1 MDLKAQE
8 VAELI
13 NGVVEGDNNSTIN
26 KLSKIE
32 NGDNN
37 SLSFLGNP
45 KYNEYLYKST
55 ASIVIVNKSLEL
67 REPVKPTLIRVEDA
81 NLAFSTLLEHFNNQ
95 QVSKQ
100 GIDNE
105 SSISSNVKV
114 GKNIYFG
121 KYSIAENNVLI
132 GNNVKIHSHV
142 HISENV
148 EIGDNCVVYPGVK
161 LYRNTVIG
169 KNCII
174 HSGTVIGSDGFGF
187 NKDDKG
193 NNLKVI
199 HNGNVVIED
208 NVEIGSNC
216 SIDRATLGSTILK
229 SGVKIDN
236 LVQIAHNVVVGN
248 NTCIAAQVGI
258 AGSTIIGDDCLIGG
272 QVGIS
277 GHLKIGD
284 RVQMQAKSGVLKNIE
299 DDSVIMGY
307 PAFNYR
313 DYNKSYVHFKNFP
326 KIMNFIN
333 KLMKKYNDQ

>member
-193 NNLKVI
+193 NNLKVT

-236 LVQIAHNVVVGN
+236 LVQIAHNVIVGN

-333 KLMKKYNDQ
+333 RLMKKENE

>member
-236 LVQIAHNVVVGN
+236 LVQIAHNVIVGN

-333 KLMKKYNDQ
+333 RLMKKENE

>member
-13 NGVVEGDNNSTIN
+13 NGVVEGNNNSTIN

-236 LVQIAHNVVVGN
+236 LVQIAHNVIIGN
-248 NTCIAAQVGI
+248 NTCLAAQVGV
-258 AGSTIIGDDCLIGG
+258 AGSTTIGKDCLIGG

-284 RVQMQAKSGVLKNIE
+284 RVQMQAKSGVLKNIK

-333 KLMKKYNDQ
+333 RLMKKEND

>member
-45 KYNEYLYKST
+45 KYNDYLYKST

-333 KLMKKYNDQ
+333 RLMKKENE

>member
-1 MDLKAQE
+1 MDLKAHE

-148 EIGDNCVVYPGVK
+148 EIGDNCIVYPGVK

-333 KLMKKYNDQ
+333 RLMKKENE

>member
-1 MDLKAQE
+1 MDLKAHE

-67 REPVKPTLIRVEDA
+67 KEPVKPTLIRVEDA

-105 SSISSNVKV
+105 SSISSNVKI

-193 NNLKVI
+193 NNLKVM

-236 LVQIAHNVVVGN
+236 LVQIAHNVVIGN

-277 GHLKIGD
+277 GHLKIGN

-333 KLMKKYNDQ
+333 RLMKKENE

>member
-1 MDLKAQE
+1 MDLKAHE

-81 NLAFSTLLEHFNNQ
+81 NLAFSTLLKHFNNQ

-333 KLMKKYNDQ
+333 RLMKKENE

>member
-32 NGDNN
+32 NGDNK

-95 QVSKQ
+95 QVSIQ

-148 EIGDNCVVYPGVK
+148 EIGDNCIVYPGVK

-174 HSGTVIGSDGFGF
+174 HSGTIIGSDGFGF

-236 LVQIAHNVVVGN
+236 LVQIAHNVVIGN

-333 KLMKKYNDQ
+333 RLMKKENE

>member
-32 NGDNN
+32 NGDNK

-333 KLMKKYNDQ
+333 RLMKKENE

>member
-229 SGVKIDN
+229 SGVKVDN

-333 KLMKKYNDQ
+333 RLMKKENE

>member
-32 NGDNN
+32 NGDNK

-148 EIGDNCVVYPGVK
+148 EIGDNCIVYPGVK

-174 HSGTVIGSDGFGF
+174 HSGTIIGSDGFGF

-333 KLMKKYNDQ
+333 RLMKKENE

>member
-45 KYNEYLYKST
+45 KYNDYLYKST
-55 ASIVIVNKSLEL
+55 ASIIIVNKSLEL
-67 REPVKPTLIRVEDA
+67 KEPVKPTLIRVKDP
-81 NLAFSTLLEHFNNQ
+81 NLAFSILLEHFNNQ
-95 QVSKQ
+95 QASKL
-100 GIDNE
+100 GIENK
-105 SSISSNVKV
+105 SSISSNVKI

-148 EIGDNCVVYPGVK
+148 EIGDNCVIYPGVK

-187 NKDDKG
+187 NKDVKG

-208 NVEIGSNC
+208 DVEIGSNC
-216 SIDRATLGSTILK
+216 SVDRATLGSTILK

-236 LVQIAHNVVVGN
+236 LVQIAHNVIIGN
-248 NTCIAAQVGI
+248 NTCLAAQVGV
-258 AGSTIIGDDCLIGG
+258 AGSTIIGKDCLIGG

-284 RVQMQAKSGVLKNIE
+284 RVQMQAKSGVLKNIK
-299 DDSVIMGY
+299 DDSIIMGY

-333 KLMKKYNDQ
+333 RLMKKENE

>member
-1 MDLKAQE
+1 MDLKAHE
-8 VAELI
+8 VAQLI

-67 REPVKPTLIRVEDA
+67 KEPVTPTLIRVEDA

-95 QVSKQ
+95 QISNQ

-105 SSISSNVKV
+105 SSISSNVKI

-132 GNNVKIHSHV
+132 GNNVKIHSNV

-148 EIGDNCVVYPGVK
+148 EIADNCVVYPGVK

-236 LVQIAHNVVVGN
+236 LVQIAHNVVIGN

-333 KLMKKYNDQ
+333 RLMKKENE

>member
-105 SSISSNVKV
+105 SSISSNVKI

-333 KLMKKYNDQ
+333 RLMKKENE

>member
-95 QVSKQ
+95 QLSKQ

-193 NNLKVI
+193 NNLKVT

-236 LVQIAHNVVVGN
+236 LVQIAHNVVIGN

-333 KLMKKYNDQ
+333 RLMKKENE

>member
-45 KYNEYLYKST
+45 KYNDYLYKST

-67 REPVKPTLIRVEDA
+67 KEPVTPTLIRVEDA
-81 NLAFSTLLEHFNNQ
+81 NLAFSTLLKHFNNQ
-95 QVSKQ
+95 QISKQ

-105 SSISSNVKV
+105 SSISSNVKI

-333 KLMKKYNDQ
+333 RLMKKENE

>member
-148 EIGDNCVVYPGVK
+148 EIGDNCIVYPGVK

-333 KLMKKYNDQ
+333 RLMKKENE

>member
-1 MDLKAQE
+1 MDLKAFE

-32 NGDNN
+32 NGDNK

-45 KYNEYLYKST
+45 KYNEYLYNSS

-67 REPVKPTLIRVEDA
+67 IKPVKPTLIRVEDP

-95 QVSKQ
+95 QISKQ

-105 SSISSNVKV
+105 SSISTNVQI
-114 GKNIYFG
+114 GNNIFFG
-121 KYSIAENNVLI
+121 KYSIAENNVSI
-132 GNNVKIHSHV
+132 GDNVKIHSHV

-148 EIGDNCVVYPGVK
+148 KIGDNSIIYPGVK
-161 LYRNTVIG
+161 LYRNTTIG

-187 NKDDKG
+187 NKDDNG

-199 HNGNVVIED
+199 HNGNVIIED
-208 NVEIGSNC
+208 DVEIGSNC
-216 SIDRATLGSTILK
+216 SVDRATLGSTILK

-236 LVQIAHNVVVGN
+236 LVQIAHNVIIGN
-248 NTCIAAQVGI
+248 NTCLAAQVGV
-258 AGSTIIGDDCLIGG
+258 AGSTTIGKDCLIGG

-333 KLMKKYNDQ
+333 RLMKKEND

>member
-55 ASIVIVNKSLEL
+55 ASIIIVNKSLEL

-333 KLMKKYNDQ
+333 RLMKKENE

>member
-1 MDLKAQE
+1 MDLKAHE
-8 VAELI
+8 VADLI

-148 EIGDNCVVYPGVK
+148 EIGDNCIVYPGVK

-236 LVQIAHNVVVGN
+236 LVQIAHNVVIGN

-333 KLMKKYNDQ
+333 RLMKKENE

>member
-148 EIGDNCVVYPGVK
+148 VIGDNCVVYPGVK

-174 HSGTVIGSDGFGF
+174 HSSTIIGSDGFGF

-333 KLMKKYNDQ
+333 RLMKKENE

>member
-174 HSGTVIGSDGFGF
+174 HSSTIIGSDGFGF

-333 KLMKKYNDQ
+333 RLMKKENE

>member
-1 MDLKAQE
+1 MELKAFE
-8 VAELI
+8 VAKLI
-13 NGVVEGDNNSTIN
+13 NGVIEGDSNSTIN

-37 SLSFLGNP
+37 SLSFLGNS
-45 KYNEYLYKST
+45 KYNDFLYKSK

-67 REPVKPTLIRVEDA
+67 KKNVKPTLIRVDDP
-81 NLAFSTLLEHFNNQ
+81 NLAFSKLLEHFNNQ
-95 QVSKQ
+95 QINRS
-100 GIDNE
+100 GID
-105 SSISSNVKV
+105 SQSMISEKVKY
-114 GKNIYFG
+114 GDNLYFG
-121 KYSIAENNVLI
+121 AYSIAEEGVII
-132 GNNVKIHSHV
+132 GKNVKIHPHV

-148 EIGDNCVVYPGVK
+148 KIGDNCVIYPGVK
-161 LYRNTVIG
+161 IYRNSILG
-169 KNCII
+169 NNCII

-187 NKDDKG
+187 NRDAKG

-199 HNGNVVIED
+199 HNGNVIIED
-208 NVEIGSNC
+208 DVEIGSNC
-216 SIDRATLGSTILK
+216 SIDRATLGSTLIK

-236 LVQIAHNVVVGN
+236 LVQIAHNVVIGSN
-248 NTCIAAQVGI
+248 SCLAAQVGV
-258 AGSTIIGDDCLIGG
+258 AGSTVIGKDCLIGG
-272 QVGIS
+272 QVGIA

-284 RVQMQAKSGVLKNIE
+284 RVQMQAKSGVLKSIA

-307 PAFNYR
+307 PAINYR

>member
-1 MDLKAQE
+1 MELKAFE
-8 VAELI
+8 VAKLI
-13 NGVVEGDNNSTIN
+13 NGVIEGDSNSTIN

-37 SLSFLGNP
+37 SLSFLGNS
-45 KYNEYLYKST
+45 KYNDFLYKSN

-67 REPVKPTLIRVEDA
+67 KKNVKPTLIRVDDP
-81 NLAFSTLLEHFNNQ
+81 NLAFSKLLEHFNNQ
-95 QVSKQ
+95 QINRS
-100 GIDNE
+100 GIDLQ
-105 SSISSNVKV
+105 SMISEKVKY
-114 GKNIYFG
+114 GDNLYFG
-121 KYSIAENNVLI
+121 AYSIAEEGVII
-132 GNNVKIHSHV
+132 GKNVKIHPHV

-148 EIGDNCVVYPGVK
+148 KIGDNCVIYPGVK
-161 LYRNTVIG
+161 IYRNSILG
-169 KNCII
+169 NNCII

-187 NKDDKG
+187 NRDAKG

-199 HNGNVVIED
+199 HNGNVIIED
-208 NVEIGSNC
+208 DVEIGSNC
-216 SIDRATLGSTILK
+216 SIDRATLGSTLIK

-236 LVQIAHNVVVGN
+236 LVQIAHNVVIGSN
-248 NTCIAAQVGI
+248 SCLAAQVGV
-258 AGSTIIGDDCLIGG
+258 AGSTVIGKDCLIGG
-272 QVGIS
+272 QVGIA

-284 RVQMQAKSGVLKNIE
+284 RVQMQAKSGVLKSIA

-307 PAFNYR
+307 PAINYR

>member
-81 NLAFSTLLEHFNNQ
+81 NLAFSTLLKHFNNQ

-236 LVQIAHNVVVGN
+236 LVQIAHNVVIGN

-284 RVQMQAKSGVLKNIE
+284 RVRMQAKSGVLKNIE

-333 KLMKKYNDQ
+333 RLMKKENE

>member
-193 NNLKVI
+193 NNLKVT

-236 LVQIAHNVVVGN
+236 LVQIAHNVVIGN

-333 KLMKKYNDQ
+333 RLMKKENE

>member
-95 QVSKQ
+95 QVYKQ

-105 SSISSNVKV
+105 SSILSNVKV

-174 HSGTVIGSDGFGF
+174 HSSTIIGSDGFGF

-284 RVQMQAKSGVLKNIE
+284 RVRMQAKSGVLKNIK
-299 DDSVIMGY
+299 DDSIIMGY

-333 KLMKKYNDQ
+333 RLMKKENE